1 MRRALFCLLTA
12 GIVMAVLAMS
22 PTSTWAK
29 GDGPSL
35 RQLAEWSVNEKPEG
49 AQYAIK
55 ALRDK
60 GPAGL
65 EALIEF
71 HRYWID
77 KQLKEPGSI
86 DSDPTWQRVKV
97 ALDAVGAQRDCYASR
112 LYWYTD
118 FDAAKAAAKK
128 SRKPILS
135 LRLLGNLTDEFS
147 CANSRF
153 FRTTL
158 YANEEV
164 SKELRDR
171 FILHW
176 QSVRPVPKVT
186 IDFGDGRKLERTL
199 TGNSVHYVLDRDG
212 RVIDAL
218 PGLYG
223 PKAFLQGI
231 RTARVAVFGI
241 RDMNETDRAKYL
253 SDYHIAI
260 EEMLRQNWQNDLA
273 NLGLVPSEYDPAN
286 DTTTEKPTATA
297 ANNLAS
303 AKRQVETIVLAHILA
318 DASELT
324 AKTDDAVWGR
334 IAQLHR
340 ADAELD
346 QASIALI
353 RSQHPTAHMA
363 APLTASK
370 ARVEDPL
377 LRIVNSF
384 QHAVAIDTVRN
395 EYTMRR
401 PIHEWLSQGGPSA
414 DADVDALN
422 ERVYTQLFLTPSSDP
437 WLGLIS
443 GDVYTALENNGV
455 TQSSPEVE

>member
-1 MRRALFCLLTA
+1 MRRATLCLLTL
-12 GIVMAVLAMS
+12 GTVMVVLAILS
-22 PTSTWAK
+22 TSTWAK
-29 GDGPSL
+29 GNGPSL
-35 RQLAEWSVNEKPEG
+35 KQLAEWSVNENPKS
-49 AQYAIK
+49 AQESIK

-199 TGNSVHYVLDRDG
+199 TGNSVHYVLDSDG

-231 RTARVAVFGI
+231 RTARVAVFGV

-253 SDYHIAI
+253 SDYHVAI

-273 NLGLVPSEYDPAN
+273 NLGLLPSDYDPAR

-297 ANNLAS
+297 GQPYLV
-303 AKRQVETIVLAHILA
+303 RQGT
-318 DASELT
+318 S
-324 AKTDDAVWGR
+324 
-334 IAQLHR
+334 
-340 ADAELD
+340 
-346 QASIALI
+346 
-353 RSQHPTAHMA
+353 
-363 APLTASK
+363 
-370 ARVEDPL
+370 
-377 LRIVNSF
+377 
-384 QHAVAIDTVRN
+384 
-395 EYTMRR
+395 
-401 PIHEWLSQGGPSA
+401 
-414 DADVDALN
+414 
-422 ERVYTQLFLTPSSDP
+422 
-437 WLGLIS
+437 
-443 GDVYTALENNGV
+443 
-455 TQSSPEVE
+455 